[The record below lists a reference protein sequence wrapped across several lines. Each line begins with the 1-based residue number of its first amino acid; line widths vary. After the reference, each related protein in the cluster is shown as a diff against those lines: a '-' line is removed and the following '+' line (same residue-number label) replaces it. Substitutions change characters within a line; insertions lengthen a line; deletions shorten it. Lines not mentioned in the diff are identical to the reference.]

1 MIMIIM
7 KIMFNIT
14 IGSTFYYD
22 EYSDIIHVMLIII
35 TINIIIKNII
45 IFIPFF
51 MRFNL
56 PIEKAS
62 ACVDQYQALYLY
74 CMVNTIKLV
83 ANIF

>member
-1 MIMIIM
+1 
-7 KIMFNIT
+7 MFNIT

-62 ACVDQYQALYLY
+62 ACVDQYQAWYLY
-74 CMVNTIKLV
+74 CMVNIIKLV